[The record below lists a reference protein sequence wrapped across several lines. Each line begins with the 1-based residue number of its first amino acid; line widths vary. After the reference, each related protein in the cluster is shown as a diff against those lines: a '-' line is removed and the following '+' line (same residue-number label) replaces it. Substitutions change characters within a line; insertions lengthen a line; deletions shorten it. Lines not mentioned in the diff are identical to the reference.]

1 MKLKNVSGIIGGI
14 IAYGAVGAVEQETV
28 SLLQGTLC
36 MILGVLMIAAC
47 MHDRDIHDRD

>member
-14 IAYGAVGAVEQETV
+14 IAYGAVGAIERETV
-28 SLLQGTLC
+28 PLLYGTLC

-47 MHDRDIHDRD
+47 MHGRDRH

>member
-14 IAYGAVGAVEQETV
+14 IAYGAVGGLQQETM
-28 SLLQGTLC
+28 SAFQGTLC

-47 MHDRDIHDRD
+47 MHGRD